1 MKYKFA
7 DIAENSVA
15 KRLPT
20 EEDRLLY
27 IGLEH
32 LESGSLSISHWG
44 SAVPLKGEK
53 LIMKKG
59 DILFGKR
66 NTYLRRASIA
76 PHDGLFSAH
85 GMVLRPKTDVVC
97 EEYFPF
103 FVNSDQFFSK
113 TIQISVGSL
122 SPTVNWKDMR
132 ELEFDL
138 PPLDRQRELAELL
151 WAANDL
157 KEKYKKLITASD
169 EMLKAKFREMF
180 GEKDASSNGYRV
192 DMLSNLLVIERGG
205 SPRPISKFI
214 TDDPA
219 GINWIKIGDV
229 AVGDK
234 YITKTA
240 EKIIPEGER
249 KSRRVYPGDFLLSN
263 SMSFGR
269 PYILKIEGCI
279 HDGWLV
285 LRDEK
290 GHFDKM
296 FLYYLLQSDDAR
308 RFFESMASGSTV
320 KNLNKE
326 WVGAL
331 RVCVPPLDLQRQFVE
346 IAAQEEKAKAN
357 LKKSIADVDNIIK
370 GLING

>member
-1 MKYKFA
+1 MATVKLDDVACEVRESWKA
-7 DIAENSVA
+7 DRAGV
-15 KRLPT
+15 PVV
-20 EEDRLLY
+20 
-27 IGLEH
+27 GLEH
-32 LESGSLSISHWG
+32 LEPDEIWLRHWDVNPDENTF
-44 SAVPLKGEK
+44 SKGFK
-53 LIMKKG
+53 MGQL
-59 DILFGKR
+59 LFGR
-66 NTYLRRASIA
+66 RRAYQKKMSIA
-76 PHDGLFSAH
+76 PCDGICSGDITVIAAKPEKILPELLPFY
-85 GMVLRPKTDVVC
+85 LRTDA
-97 EEYFPF
+97 F
-103 FVNSDQFFSK
+103 FDFAMRGSG
-113 TIQISVGSL
+113 GSL
-122 SPTVNWKDMR
+122 SPRVKWSHIAGY
-132 ELEFDL
+132 EFDL
-138 PPLDRQRELAELL
+138 PPLDEQRKLADLL

-157 KEKYKKLITASD
+157 KEKYKKAIAATD

-180 GEKDASSNGYRV
+180 GEEESSGSGYRI
-192 DMLSNLLVIERGG
+192 DTLSNLLVIERGG

-214 TDDPA
+214 TDDPG

-229 AVGDK
+229 SVGDK

-326 WVGAL
+326 LVGAL

-346 IAAQEEKAKAN
+346 IAAQEEKVKAN